1 MDKDKKKQSASPKK
15 VKNPVLEDILKEL
28 EKEKKDRVAFPYWG
42 NWVNWGN
49 WGNWGNWANWRNWG
63 NWYNGW

>member
-1 MDKDKKKQSASPKK
+1 MEKKKENPPHGRI
-15 VKNPVLEDILKEL
+15 KNPILEDILKEI

-42 NWVNWGN
+42 NWANWLNWGN
-49 WGNWGNWANWRNWG
+49 WGNFWRNWG